1 MKLSDLKSVVKAS
14 LREAF
19 YTKRGI
25 NESLMGHQFNVEVN
39 GEMFVGLISKNNNP
53 KEKKYK
59 ITFFKKD
66 DRAGPSSASV
76 YWDLDEDDIEFI
88 AKNRQLPDRFTQPY
102 RKAAGASLVFER
114 MLNEELFGIKMKVV
128 YMGCEYDALISRNTI
143 PGELPFR
150 FTWFDSK
157 GNDVTPLEHHDITE
171 KDIGFILKYKRFP
184 YKVIRKF
191 GQWGAPEIVSI
202 SDKVTP
208 SGRQLA
214 TAENLNEEL
223 FFLENSAREL
233 DLFIENKLPNGQVFT
248 P

>member
-19 YTKRGI
+19 YTKRGVH
-25 NESLMGHQFNVEVN
+25 ESLMGHQFNVEVN

-66 DRAGPSSASV
+66 DPLGPSSGSV
-76 YWDLDEDDIEFI
+76 YWDLDDDDIKFI

-102 RKAAGASLVFER
+102 HKAAGASLVFEK
-114 MLNEELFGIKMKVV
+114 MLNEELFGIKLKVM

-143 PGELPFR
+143 PGEMPFR
-150 FTWFDSK
+150 FTWFDSE
-157 GNDVTPLEHHDITE
+157 GNDVTPLEHHDLTE
-171 KDIGFILKYKRFP
+171 QDIEFVLQYKKFP
-184 YKVIRKF
+184 TRVLRKF
-191 GQWGAPEIVSI
+191 GQWGAPEIISI
-202 SDKVTP
+202 SDRMTP
-208 SGRQLA
+208 SGYQLT
-214 TAENLNEEL
+214 TAENLNEVL

-233 DLFIENKLPNGQVFT
+233 DLFIENKLPTIF
-248 P
+248 